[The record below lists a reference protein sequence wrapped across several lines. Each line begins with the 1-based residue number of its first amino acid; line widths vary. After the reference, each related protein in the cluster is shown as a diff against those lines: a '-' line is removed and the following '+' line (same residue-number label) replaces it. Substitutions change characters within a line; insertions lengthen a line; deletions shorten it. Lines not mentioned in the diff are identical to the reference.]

1 MGWWKNLVE
10 LNFKRNALPKRD
22 MAVRFS
28 GSKSEIAAKEKED
41 EELMGEMLNLIREM
55 YVGIPSGSF
64 RIGVNRLLW
73 KQIPCFCFFRGFC
86 EKETGFRDPGRY
98 TPMLL
103 LSWLESVDEV
113 PDDLQ
118 FGCHLDVVSNSGVM
132 LESHPLLGW
141 LGL

>member
-1 MGWWKNLVE
+1 M
-10 LNFKRNALPKRD
+10 
-22 MAVRFS
+22 RFS

-41 EELMGEMLNLIREM
+41 EELMGEMLNLIRED
-55 YVGIPSGSF
+55 PSGSF
-64 RIGVNRLLW
+64 RIGCSRLLW
-73 KQIPCFCFFRGFC
+73 KQIGCFCFFRGFC
-86 EKETGFRDPGRY
+86 EKEKGFRDPGRY

-118 FGCHLDVVSNSGVM
+118 FGWHLDVVSNSGVI
-132 LESHPLLGW
+132 LESHPLLRW